1 LNLIGS
7 TQRTAEGQTAT
18 VNVTDAVNARKSV
31 RAFLPDPV
39 SNEVIAE
46 LLTVAS
52 RAPSG
57 GNVQPWRVYVLN
69 GASMTRFRE
78 FLADRPVEAPAY
90 DIYPSPLNEPY
101 RSSRFKVGE
110 DMYATL
116 GIERDDKAGR
126 LAQFAKN
133 LDFFGAP
140 AAIFC
145 FIERTMGPPQ
155 WSDLGMFLQTFMLLA
170 QEAGLDTCPQEA
182 WAVYENA
189 VSEFVGAPDEQR
201 IFCGVAIGHADPDA
215 PINSLTTDREP
226 LDVFATFV

>member
-1 LNLIGS
+1 MIGS